1 MKCNL
6 HNIVKMIKK
15 ILLVSL
21 LIGIVITGFLFSDFF
36 SEVYTHRVKKS
47 LTDYVTCVNEEG
59 KMVDWYI
66 VYKLPRSKR
75 ASTTGSSYVYI
86 DNINTTWRL
95 GINRVESQ
103 NSIFGRT
110 LQPIYDSYKNNNNP
124 HVGYILF
131 NDGVPEVGNYS
142 TLFGHTKGVISWT
155 LYGGIYLTHS
165 VPKFPPFP
173 MRGYSYPRTGT
184 KYGQTALCISL
195 PYQDIIE
202 LDSIIPV
209 NNPRAYNCSIP
220 SVDINNMNNF
230 RSICVERI
238 INTIINA
245 TTWITSEK
253 GEEFLLFAKSRN
265 YKKDIMSSWILP
277 TLKSDLLAE
286 TWLHGE
292 KLPTIC
298 RDQVHVYNIA
308 AVSVDTFDFINYND
322 HSKWIVSLNEIDGW
336 VCIGDINRAPTQR
349 MRGGGYTCSKN
360 IDMYNALR
368 DAVTVFEGCELGLC
382 SSFVDD
388 DDVLI
393 NSTCPVASY

>member
-36 SEVYTHRVKKS
+36 SEVYTRWVKKS

-110 LQPIYDSYKNNNNP
+110 LQPIYDSYKNNSKRNL
-124 HVGYILF
+124 GYVMY
-131 NDGVPEVGNYS
+131 NDAVPESRNYS
-142 TLFGHTKGVISWT
+142 KLFGHTKGVIAWN
-155 LYGGIYLTHS
+155 LYGGFLLIHS

-173 MRGYSYPRTGT
+173 MRGYSYPSTGT
-184 KYGQTALCISL
+184 KYGQIAMCITL
-195 PYQDIIE
+195 PYKYIIE
-202 LDSIIPV
+202 LDTIIPV
-209 NNPRAYNCSIP
+209 NNPRTYNCSIP
-220 SVDINNMNNF
+220 KVNDSNMDNF
-230 RSICVERI
+230 RLICEEKIVRTDNNISTDI
-238 INTIINA
+238 I
-245 TTWITSEK
+245 SEK
-253 GEEFLLFAKSRN
+253 GEEFLMFAKSNN
-265 YKKDIMSSWILP
+265 YNGNMISEWIAP
-277 TLKSDLLAE
+277 TLKSDLLSE

-292 KLPTIC
+292 KLPTMC
-298 RDQVHVYNIA
+298 NKTYHVYNVA
-308 AVSVDTFDFINYND
+308 EVTVFTFDFINYED
-322 HSKWIVSLNEIDGW
+322 HSKWLVSLNEEDRW
-336 VCIGDINRAPTQR
+336 VCIGDINRSPTQYN
-349 MRGGGYTCSKN
+349 RGGGYICSKN
-360 IDMYNALR
+360 INMYNSLR
-368 DAVTVFEGCELGLC
+368 DSVTIFESCNIGNC
-382 SSFVDD
+382 SYFVDD